1 MKRILVVCY
10 SRTGHT
16 RSLGEAIAERCEAD
30 VEWIQDRDARRGL
43 RG

>member
-1 MKRILVVCY
+1 MGGVLFPHR
-10 SRTGHT
+10 HT
-16 RSLGEAIAERCEAD
+16 RDLGEAMAERCEAD